1 MKNSNNPYSKAFREN
16 ISADTNNPSA
26 RFWDGA
32 PRSLREMALKAAD
45 YMEYT
50 TLLADKLTLCHMV
63 YDLTEENFRSWLRL
77 LNLAEEQASLG
88 QKHSEAICRRAL
100 KTYGAEAQIRM
111 AFEEMAELQKEL
123 CKHSRGDENIPHI
136 AEEIADCLIM
146 LEQMQILFCCKAQ
159 VDDFISVKLKRLEQR
174 MDKETN

>member
-1 MKNSNNPYSKAFREN
+1 MKNSNNSYSRAFREN

-26 RFWDGA
+26 RFWDSA

-45 YMEYT
+45 YMDDT
-50 TLLADKLTLCHMV
+50 TLRADKLTLCHMI
-63 YDLTEENFRSWLRL
+63 YDLSEEKFRSWLRL
-77 LNLAEEQASLG
+77 LKLAEQSSLE

-111 AFEEMAELQKEL
+111 TFEEMAELQKEL
-123 CKHSRGDENIPHI
+123 CKNSRGDENIPHI

-159 VDDFISVKLKRLEQR
+159 VDDFIAAKLKRLEQR
-174 MDKETN
+174 MDKEIN